1 MSKKIWFYTH
11 WLLGLV
17 AGTVLIVVG
26 VTGAV
31 LSFEKEIMQ
40 LINQKSYF
48 VEVPS
53 QERLS
58 PEALLN
64 AFKEKIPDARIN
76 SMTLSSDPK
85 ASALIVIQ
93 DPNATQSANG
103 GGGRS
108 TVTHF
113 INPYT
118 GEILPQVEGRVFFR
132 WMLDLHRRLMAGQV
146 GKQIVAAST
155 VALIILSLTG
165 LYLYWGS
172 IRKSLKSSLSVNF
185 RAKGRGFLY
194 KLHSASALWMFPFLI
209 LVSLTGLY
217 WSYEWYNEALYKIAG
232 VEKPRRN
239 LNQQQPQIS
248 QSNTQTPRSE
258 QGTEKPLQEA
268 ERVNRSPKVPSGPS
282 NEAIAQAWALV
293 GNALKHP
300 YESITLRLP
309 TSGTKF
315 DFTYLDEDA
324 QHGRARN
331 SLSVDI
337 KEAKVVSH
345 IRYDDKRFNE
355 QIMSSMLPL
364 HSGEYFG
371 IIGRIWVFL
380 ASAGMVLFGVTGL
393 MLYLDRRKKA
403 LKKAV
408 WNAQKNEATRL

>member
-1 MSKKIWFYTH
+1 MFKKIWFYTH

-40 LINQKSYF
+40 LLNQKSYF
-48 VEVPS
+48 VEVPT

-64 AFKEKIPDARIN
+64 AFKEKIPHAKIN
-76 SMTLSSDPK
+76 SMTLSADPQ

-93 DPNATQSANG
+93 DPNAAQTASG

-118 GEILPQVEGRVFFR
+118 GEILPQLEGRAFFR
-132 WMLDLHRRLMAGQV
+132 LMLDLHRRLMAGQV
-146 GKQIVAAST
+146 GKHIVAAST

-172 IRKSLKSSLSVNF
+172 IRKSFKSSLSVNF

-239 LNQQQPQIS
+239 MNQQQPQ
-248 QSNTQTPRSE
+248 TAKSE
-258 QGTEKPLQEA
+258 QGAEK
-268 ERVNRSPKVPSGPS
+268 ERLKVPNVQSA
-282 NEAIAQAWALV
+282 ETIAQAWALV
-293 GNALKHP
+293 NNALKHP

-315 DFTYLDEDA
+315 DFTYIDEDA

-337 KEAKVVSH
+337 KEAKVLSH
-345 IRYDDKRFNE
+345 IRYDDKRLNE

-371 IIGRIWVFL
+371 IIGRVWVFL

-403 LKKAV
+403 LKKVAL
-408 WNAQKNEATRL
+408 NAQKNERAGK

>member
-1 MSKKIWFYTH
+1 MFKKIWFYIH

-40 LINQKSYF
+40 LLNQKSYF
-48 VEVPS
+48 VEVS
-53 QERLS
+53 TQERLS

-64 AFKEKIPDARIN
+64 AFKEKIPHAKIN
-76 SMTLSSDPK
+76 SMTLSSDPQ

-93 DPNATQSANG
+93 DSNVAHTASG

-108 TVTHF
+108 TVSHF

-118 GEILPQVEGRVFFR
+118 GEILPQLEGRAFFKLV
-132 WMLDLHRRLMAGQV
+132 LDLHRRLMAGQV

-217 WSYEWYNEALYKIAG
+217 WSYEWYNEVLYKIAG

-239 LNQQQPQIS
+239 MNQQQPQ
-248 QSNTQTPRSE
+248 TAKSE
-258 QGTEKPLQEA
+258 QGVEK
-268 ERVNRSPKVPSGPS
+268 ERSKVPNVQSS
-282 NEAIAQAWALV
+282 ETIAQAWALV
-293 GNALKHP
+293 NNALKHP

-337 KEAKVVSH
+337 KEAKVLSH
-345 IRYDDKRFNE
+345 TRYDDKRINE
-355 QIMSSMLPL
+355 QLMSSMLPL

-371 IIGRIWVFL
+371 IIGRVWVFL

-403 LKKAV
+403 LKKVAL
-408 WNAQKNEATRL
+408 NAQKNERAGK

>member
-1 MSKKIWFYTH
+1 MFKKIWFYTH

-26 VTGAV
+26 ITGAV

-58 PEALLN
+58 PEDLLN

-85 ASALIVIQ
+85 ASASIVSQ
-93 DPNATQSANG
+93 DPNVLPTTNG
-103 GGGRS
+103 GGGKN
-108 TVTHF
+108 TITHF

-118 GEILPQVEGRVFFR
+118 GEILPQLEGRVFFR
-132 WMLDLHRRLMAGQV
+132 MMLDLHRRLMAGQV

-232 VEKPRRN
+232 VEKPKKN
-239 LNQQQPQIS
+239 MNQQQPQTP
-248 QSNTQTPRSE
+248 QANTQV
-258 QGTEKPLQEA
+258 Q
-268 ERVNRSPKVPSGPS
+268 RVNQEGERANRLPKAS
-282 NEAIAQAWALV
+282 NEPSSEIIAHAWKLFE
-293 GNALKHP
+293 NAMEHP
-300 YESITLRLP
+300 YESVTLRLP

-331 SLSVDI
+331 SLSVDT
-337 KEAKVVSH
+337 KEARVLSH
-345 IRYDDKRFNE
+345 IRYNDKRFNE

-380 ASAGMVLFGVTGL
+380 ASAGMILFGITGL

-403 LKKAV
+403 LKKAAL
-408 WNAQKNEATRL
+408 NAQKNEIVRQ